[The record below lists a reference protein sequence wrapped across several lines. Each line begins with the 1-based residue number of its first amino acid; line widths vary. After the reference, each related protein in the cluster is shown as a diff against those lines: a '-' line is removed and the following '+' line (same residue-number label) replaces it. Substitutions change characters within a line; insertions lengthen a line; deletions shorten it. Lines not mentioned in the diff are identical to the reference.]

1 MNNNEFG
8 ASLAK
13 DTLTGDIAAYLI
25 DRLRAFPKPYR
36 QMSEREQGEQIE
48 MAKTAARELVNKAV
62 NIVASG
68 GRKTVQAEMGKITV
82 DKGLKCEIKA
92 SVAYADELIA
102 VAGKPIL
109 IVTNSD
115 DEFTGGEDNLR
126 PDPDQRE
133 MFNNCNREYQDADG
147 EGIPDPAPGT
157 VGNLPALEDH
167 SVVDA
172 ESEEVEEVD
181 SGDNEEEESE
191 ETKEANSGN
200 DEEEKSEESAE
211 DPFAAEEAAFNAPAD
226 EANVA

>member
-1 MNNNEFG
+1 MHNNEYG

-13 DTLTGDIAAYLI
+13 ETLTGDIAAFLI
-25 DRLRAFPKPYR
+25 GRLRNFPKPYQ
-36 QMSEREQGEQIE
+36 QMSEKEQGEEIE
-48 MAKTAARELVNKAV
+48 MAKSAARELVNKAV

-115 DEFTGGEDNLR
+115 DEFTGGEDDLR

-133 MFNNCNREYQDADG
+133 MFNNCNSEYREADG
-147 EGIPDPAPGT
+147 EGVPDPET
-157 VGNLPALEDH
+157 TIREELPALEDH

-172 ESEEVEEVD
+172 EFEDVED
-181 SGDNEEEESE
+181 SFRD
-191 ETKEANSGN
+191 
-200 DEEEKSEESAE
+200 D
-211 DPFAAEEAAFNAPAD
+211 DDAA
-226 EANVA
+226 